1 MVMMMS
7 EIRDRSNWVSY
18 DSEYPK
24 IVIKCKKCKAS
35 TFYTEGLPNSS
46 VAFVD
51 SHRVMNQ
58 KCVCTVVMR

>member
-1 MVMMMS
+1 MVMTMS
-7 EIRDRSNWVSY
+7 EIRDRSNWVSC

-24 IVIKCKKCKAS
+24 ITVKLKCN
-35 TFYTEGLPNSS
+35 TEGLPSSS